1 MIAELECSEYE
12 TARPFFRGL
21 GYDLLL
27 PAILEQNSPAQI
39 WLDDRSKPRSVF
51 LWDKANNVFYLSG
64 DQRNKLF
71 NDELGTL
78 IRQRVVPELRTRRR
92 LHFRIQA
99 TSEAWVP
106 ILPLVFRDICLAR
119 GTYMLFSHQKRI
131 KSDWQTSMPSHFC
144 IKQIDKKFLCSAL
157 YDNKEFLLEEIRS
170 MWPSMERFVRF
181 GFGFSL
187 VTEKRI
193 VCWCTAEYVSSG
205 KCGIGIETIPEY
217 RNRGFATITASAFV
231 EYCIHKGIRP
241 HWESNI
247 DNLAS
252 RRVAEKVGFVK
263 ELEYPVHFGKFG

>member
-12 TARPFFRGL
+12 TARHFFQGL
-21 GYDLLL
+21 EYDLLL
-27 PAILEQNSPAQI
+27 PAMLEQNSPAQI
-39 WLDDRSKPRSVF
+39 WLDDRLKPKSVF

-71 NDELGTL
+71 NNELGTL

-92 LHFRIQA
+92 LHFRIQV
-99 TSEAWVP
+99 TSETWVP
-106 ILPLVFRDICLAR
+106 ILPLIFRDICLAS

-131 KSDWQTSMPSHFC
+131 KSDWQTSMPSHFR
-144 IKQIDKKFLCSAL
+144 IKQIDEKFLCSSL
-157 YDNKEFLLEEIRS
+157 HDNKGLLLEEIRS
-170 MWPSMERFVRF
+170 MWPSMERFVKF

-187 VTEKRI
+187 ATKRRI
-193 VCWCTAEYVSSG
+193 VSWCTAEYVSRR
-205 KCGIGIETIPEY
+205 KCGTGIETIPEY
-217 RNRGFATITASAFV
+217 QNRGFATITASAFV
-231 EYCIHKGIRP
+231 EYCIQKGIRP
-241 HWESNI
+241 HWECNL